1 MSIYFT
7 ATFFLEQWI
16 IRVMDS
22 ECVTNLM
29 DVARQKQKRICECF
43 IKNIGDILAYVRKR
57 NTTQRETFKTFYT
70 LTRFQGHMYAHRE
83 VSHAL
88 FLKLKQFWKI
98 CPANNLV
105 NCITQS
111 FLFPNTVSKVSESFD
126 FLIIS
131 ENISCFAC
139 LAACLLRL
147 FLRWRQCKLK
157 VLAKIY

>member
-1 MSIYFT
+1 
-7 ATFFLEQWI
+7 
-16 IRVMDS
+16 MDS

-43 IKNIGDILAYVRKR
+43 IKNIDDILAYVRKR

-98 CPANNLV
+98 CPANTLHNTIFSLPQYIFKGIWKLWFSDNLRKYLLL
-105 NCITQS
+105 CIMSGCVPALTIFTLKTMQVKS
-111 FLFPNTVSKVSESFD
+111 FG
-126 FLIIS
+126 
-131 ENISCFAC
+131 
-139 LAACLLRL
+139 
-147 FLRWRQCKLK
+147 
-157 VLAKIY
+157 